1 MNKNLPEYNYLVEDP
16 PWMINSNSEYISIE
30 QWEGTGEFHHCV
42 LIPRNELDSFI
53 ESLLIER

>member
-1 MNKNLPEYNYLVEDP
+1 MNKNLPEYNYLVEYP

-30 QWEGTGEFHHCV
+30 QWDGTEFHHCV